1 MRRGMKLSVLD
12 QSPIIA
18 GHSAAQAI
26 AETLKLARRADEL
39 GYTRYWLAEHHAIG
53 ALADPCPE
61 ILLARLGAETRRIRV
76 GSGGVL
82 LPYYSAFKVAE
93 VFRMLEALYPGR
105 IDLGIGRAPGGDQ
118 RTARAVG
125 GGHFPDAEQFPQQ
138 VWELIGHL
146 DGTLP
151 DDHPFRKVRVQPE
164 GNTAPELWL
173 LGSSDYSG
181 LLAAQL
187 GVRFSFAHFI
197 NAQGGDAVT
206 GAYKERFQA
215 RAQDTDGPAPR
226 ESAPHAA
233 VCCFVICAESDAEA
247 ERRARVVD
255 CRRLDMAYN
264 LDTPVPTQEQAEKRS
279 FNTEERAH
287 IQSQRARLV
296 HGSAE
301 TCKGKLLALAE
312 KFSADELMLLTI
324 TGDYA
329 TRLESY
335 ELLAQAFDLRRG
347 GATGK

>member
-1 MRRGMKLSVLD
+1 MKLSVLD
-12 QSPIIA
+12 QSPVIS

-26 AETLKLARRADEL
+26 EATLALARRADEL
-39 GYTRYWLAEHHAIG
+39 GYHRYWLAEHHAIG

-61 ILLARLGAETRRIRV
+61 ILLARLGAETRRIRI

-105 IDLGIGRAPGGDQ
+105 VDLGIGRAPGGDQ

-125 GGHFPDAEQFPQQ
+125 GGRLPTAEDFPQQ

-151 DDHPFRKVRVQPE
+151 ADHPFRNVRVQPE
-164 GNTAPELWL
+164 GRVASGVAPELWL

-197 NAQGGDAVT
+197 NAQGGDVVMR
-206 GAYKERFQA
+206 AYKERHQSA
-215 RAQDTDGPAPR
+215 GREPAPHT
-226 ESAPHAA
+226 S

-247 ERRARVVD
+247 ERRAKVVD

-264 LDTPVPTQEQAEKRS
+264 LDTPVPTQAQAEQRS
-279 FNTEERAH
+279 FNAEERAH
-287 IQSQRARLV
+287 VQSQRARLV
-296 HGSAE
+296 HGSAQ
-301 TCKGKLLALAE
+301 TCKAKLLAIADR
-312 KFSADELMLLTI
+312 FSADELMVLTI

-335 ELLAQAFDLRRG
+335 ERLAEAFKLG
-347 GATGK
+347 

>member
-1 MRRGMKLSVLD
+1 MKLSVLD

-18 GHSAAQAI
+18 GHSAAQALE
-26 AETLKLARRADEL
+26 ETLKLARRADAL
-39 GYTRYWLAEHHAIG
+39 GYHRYWLAEHHAIA

-61 ILLARLGAETRRIRV
+61 ILLARLGAETTRIRI
-76 GSGGVL
+76 GTGGVL
-82 LPYYSAFKVAE
+82 LPYYSAFKTAE

-125 GGHFPDAEQFPQQ
+125 GGRMPTAEDFPEQ
-138 VWELIGHL
+138 VWELIGYL

-151 DDHPFRKVRVQPE
+151 DDHPFKKVRVQPE
-164 GNTAPELWL
+164 VQVSSGVAPELWL

-197 NAQGGDAVT
+197 NAQGGGQVMR
-206 GAYKERFQA
+206 AYKQRYQ
-215 RAQDTDGPAPR
+215 TTGR
-226 ESAPHAA
+226 EPEPHTS

-247 ERRARVVD
+247 ERLARVVD
-255 CRRLDMAYN
+255 SRRLDMAYN

-279 FNTEERAH
+279 FTDQERAH
-287 IQSQRARLV
+287 IQSQRGRLV
-296 HGSAE
+296 HGSAD
-301 TCKGKLLALAE
+301 TCKEKLMKIAE
-312 KFSADELMLLTI
+312 QFSADELMVLTI

-329 TRLESY
+329 TRLDSY
-335 ELLAQAFDLRRG
+335 ERLANAFKL
-347 GATGK
+347 

>member
-1 MRRGMKLSVLD
+1 MKLSILD

-18 GHSAAQAI
+18 GHSPAQALE
-26 AETLKLARRADEL
+26 ETLKLARRADAL

-61 ILLARLGAETRRIRV
+61 ILLARLGAETKRIRI
-76 GSGGVL
+76 GTGGVL
-82 LPYYSAFKVAE
+82 LPYYSAFKTAE

-125 GGHFPDAEQFPQQ
+125 GGRLPTAEDFPQQ
-138 VWELIGHL
+138 VWELIGYL

-164 GNTAPELWL
+164 GRMSTGVAPELWL

-197 NAQGGDAVT
+197 NAQGGDLVMR
-206 GAYKERFQA
+206 AYKERFQA
-215 RAQDTDGPAPR
+215 REPDTGDPAPR
-226 ESAPHAA
+226 EAAPHTS

-247 ERRARVVD
+247 ERLAKVVD
-255 CRRLDMAYN
+255 ARRLDMAYN
-264 LDTPVPTQEQAEKRS
+264 LDTPVPTQAQAEERS
-279 FNTEERAH
+279 LTYTAQERAH
-287 IQSQRARLV
+287 ILSQRARLV
-296 HGSAE
+296 HGSADS
-301 TCKGKLLALAE
+301 CKAKLLAIAE
-312 KFSADELMLLTI
+312 KFSADELMVLTI

-329 TRLESY
+329 TRLDSY
-335 ELLAQAFDLRRG
+335 ERLAQAFELG
-347 GATGK
+347 

>member
-1 MRRGMKLSVLD
+1 MKLSILD

-26 AETLKLARRADEL
+26 EETLKLARRADEL
-39 GYTRYWLAEHHAIG
+39 GYHRYWLAEHHAIA

-61 ILLARLGAETRRIRV
+61 ILLARLGAETKRIRV
-76 GSGGVL
+76 GTGGVL

-93 VFRMLEALYPGR
+93 IFRLLEALYPGR

-118 RTARAVG
+118 RTARAVA

-138 VWELIGHL
+138 VWELVGYL

-151 DDHPFRKVRVQPE
+151 DDHPNRHVRVQPE
-164 GNTAPELWL
+164 GSTAPELWL

-197 NAQGGDAVT
+197 NAQGGDAVMR
-206 GAYKERFQA
+206 AYKERFQG
-215 RAQDTDGPAPR
+215 RAADTTGPAPR
-226 ESAPHAA
+226 EAEPHAA
-233 VCCFVICAESDAEA
+233 LCCFVICAASDDEA
-247 ERRARVVD
+247 ERLARVVD
-255 CRRLDMAYN
+255 LRRLEMAYN
-264 LDTPVPTQEQAEKRS
+264 LDTPVPTQEQAEKRV
-279 FNTEERAH
+279 FNVEERAH

-301 TCKGKLLALAE
+301 TCKQKLLALAE
-312 KFSADELMLLTI
+312 KFSSDELMVLTI

-335 ELLAQAFDLRRG
+335 ELLAEVFTLAP
-347 GATGK
+347 

>member
-1 MRRGMKLSVLD
+1 MKLSVLD

-26 AETLKLARRADEL
+26 DETLKLARRADQL
-39 GYTRYWLAEHHAIG
+39 GYHRYWLAEHHAIA

-61 ILLARLGAETRRIRV
+61 ILLARLGAVTSNIRI
-76 GSGGVL
+76 GTGGVL
-82 LPYYSAFKVAE
+82 LPYYSAFKTAE
-93 VFRMLEALYPGR
+93 VFKMLEALYPGR

-125 GGHFPDAEQFPQQ
+125 GGRMPTAEDFPEQ
-138 VWELIGHL
+138 VWELVHHL

-151 DDHPFRKVRVQPE
+151 DDHPFKNVRVQPE
-164 GNTAPELWL
+164 GRVASGVAPEVWL

-197 NAQGGDAVT
+197 NAQGGDMVMR
-206 GAYKERFQA
+206 AYKQRYQ
-215 RAQDTDGPAPR
+215 TKGR
-226 ESAPHAA
+226 EPEPHTS

-247 ERRARVVD
+247 ERLARVVD
-255 CRRLDMAYN
+255 SRRLDMAYN

-279 FNTEERAH
+279 FTDQERAH
-287 IQSQRARLV
+287 IQSQRGRLV
-296 HGSAE
+296 HGSAD
-301 TCKGKLLALAE
+301 TCREKLLKIAE
-312 KFSADELMLLTI
+312 QFSADELMVLTI

-329 TRLESY
+329 TRADSY
-335 ELLAQAFDLRRG
+335 ERLAKAFKL
-347 GATGK
+347 

>member
-1 MRRGMKLSVLD
+1 MKLSVLD

-26 AETLKLARRADEL
+26 DETLKLARRADAL
-39 GYTRYWLAEHHAIG
+39 GYHRYWLAEHHAIA
-53 ALADPCPE
+53 ALGDPCPE
-61 ILLARLGAETRRIRV
+61 ILLARLGAETRRIRI
-76 GSGGVL
+76 GTGGVL

-93 VFRMLEALYPGR
+93 IFRMLEALYPGR
-105 IDLGIGRAPGGDQ
+105 VDLGIGRAPGGDQ

-151 DDHPFRKVRVQPE
+151 DDHPFKKVRVQPE
-164 GNTAPELWL
+164 GKTAPELWL

-197 NAQGGDAVT
+197 NAQGGDLVMR
-206 GAYKERFQA
+206 AYKERYQ
-215 RAQDTDGPAPR
+215 TSGR
-226 ESAPHAA
+226 EPEPHGA
-233 VCCFVICAESDAEA
+233 VCCFVICAESDKEA
-247 ERRARVVD
+247 ERLSRVVD
-255 CRRLDMAYN
+255 VRRLDMAYN
-264 LDTPVPTQEQAEKRS
+264 LDTPVPTQEQAEQRS
-279 FNTEERAH
+279 FNDQERAH

-296 HGSAE
+296 HGGAE
-301 TCKGKLLALAE
+301 TCKEKLLNIAE
-312 KFSADELMLLTI
+312 QFSADELMVLTI

-329 TRLESY
+329 TRLDSY
-335 ELLAQAFDLRRG
+335 ERLAKAFKLG
-347 GATGK
+347 